1 MTAQITQDL
10 SSDKD
15 TVTLASSQNKTPNMS
30 QTMQNDQA
38 RINEIVGESGT
49 SFFWAMRLLPKER
62 REAIFAVYAFCRE
75 VDDIADEE
83 GRDQDKRV
91 ALDVWRS
98 AIRGLY
104 EGTKTEALDE
114 NMNAILSVLSTVI
127 PEYDLE
133 EADFQAVIDGM
144 EMDAHGPV
152 ALTDMDALDFYCDRV
167 ASAVGRL
174 CVPIF
179 GQADAKGREVANH
192 LGRALQLTNIIRD
205 VPEDAKIDRLYLPQD
220 LLAKYGMSQISP
232 HEVAQHVNLPQ
243 VCAELGVLAET
254 RYVKATEAIAECNP
268 KAMRAPNVM
277 MKVYYQNLKRL
288 RRAEWQPL
296 TLLNQNK
303 IKKISSKLEKLIIGL
318 RYGFL

>member
-1 MTAQITQDL
+1 MTAQITQDKVL
-10 SSDKD
+10 DNRPE
-15 TVTLASSQNKTPNMS
+15 TLGSPQN
-30 QTMQNDQA
+30 MQNEQA
-38 RINEIVGESGT
+38 LINEIVGESGT
-49 SFFWAMRLLPKER
+49 SFFWAMRLLPKDR
-62 REAIFAVYAFCRE
+62 RDAIFAVYAFCRE

-83 GRDQDKRV
+83 GQDQDKRA
-91 ALDVWRS
+91 ALDQWRA

-104 EGTKTEALDE
+104 EGAETAPINE
-114 NMNAILSVLSTVI
+114 NMSAILSVLSDVI
-127 PEYDLE
+127 VEYDLK

-220 LLAKYGMSQISP
+220 LLAKYGMSKISP
-232 HEVAQHVNLPQ
+232 NEVAQHKNLPQ
-243 VCAELGVLAET
+243 VCAELGGLAET
-254 RYVKATEAIAECNP
+254 RYVKATQAIAECNP

-296 TLLNQNK
+296 TLRDQTK
-303 IKKISSKLEKLIIGL
+303 FKKISGKLEKLIIGL